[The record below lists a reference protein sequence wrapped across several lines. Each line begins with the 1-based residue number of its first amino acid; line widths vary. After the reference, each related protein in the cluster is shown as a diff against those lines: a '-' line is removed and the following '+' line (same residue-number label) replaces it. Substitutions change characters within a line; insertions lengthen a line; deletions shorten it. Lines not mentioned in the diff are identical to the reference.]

1 MLIWLVAAVLFFIV
15 EAVVP
20 GLVSVWFGMAAVV
33 TMLVSPFIKNFLYE
47 FYIFIILSGILFFFT
62 RKIAKSW
69 KEKRKDKLDRI
80 RGTVVEVK
88 SINDKGLYEI
98 YLDGKNWTGKSS
110 DSLEVGEKVQVVDI
124 EGIRLVLKNLK
135 NRIKFLYRGL

>member
-33 TMLVSPFIKNFLYE
+33 TMLVSPFVKNFLYE

-69 KEKRKDKLDRI
+69 KAKRKDKIDRI

-88 SINDKGLYEI
+88 SINDKGLYRFILTE
-98 YLDGKNWTGKSS
+98 KTGQ
-110 DSLEVGEKVQVVDI
+110 EKAATLLRSV
-124 EGIRLVLKNLK
+124 K
-135 NRIKFLYRGL
+135 KFK

>member
-1 MLIWLVAAVLFFIV
+1 MLIWLVAA
-15 EAVVP
+15 VP

-33 TMLVSPFIKNFLYE
+33 TMLVSPFVKNFLYE
-47 FYIFIILSGILFFFT
+47 FYIFIIFSGILFFFT

-124 EGIRLVLKNLK
+124 EGIKLVLKKLEK
-135 NRIKFLYRGL
+135 

>member
-15 EAVVP
+15 EAAVP

-33 TMLVSPFIKNFLYE
+33 TMLVSPFVKNFLYE

-88 SINDKGLYEI
+88 SINDKGLCMRFILTE
-98 YLDGKNWTGKSS
+98 KTGQ
-110 DSLEVGEKVQVVDI
+110 EKAVTLLRSV
-124 EGIRLVLKNLK
+124 K
-135 NRIKFLYRGL
+135 KFK

>member
-15 EAVVP
+15 EAAVP

-33 TMLVSPFIKNFLYE
+33 TMLVSPFVKNFLYE

-124 EGIRLVLKNLK
+124 EGIKLVLKNLK

>member
-1 MLIWLVAAVLFFIV
+1 MLIWLVAA
-15 EAVVP
+15 VP

-33 TMLVSPFIKNFLYE
+33 TMLVSPFVKNFLYE

-124 EGIRLVLKNLK
+124 EGIKLVLKKLEK
-135 NRIKFLYRGL
+135 

>member
-15 EAVVP
+15 EAAVP
-20 GLVSVWFGMAAVV
+20 GLVSVWFGMSAVV
-33 TMLVSPFIKNFLYE
+33 TMLVSPLVKNLLYE
-47 FYIFIILSGILFFFT
+47 FYIFIVLSGIIFLLT
-62 RKIAKSW
+62 RKTAKSW
-69 KEKRKDKLDRI
+69 KAKRKDKIDRI
-80 RGTVVEVK
+80 RGTVVEIK

-124 EGIRLVLKNLK
+124 EGIRLVLKK
-135 NRIKFLYRGL
+135 IEK

>member
-15 EAVVP
+15 EAAVP

-33 TMLVSPFIKNFLYE
+33 TMLVSPFVKNFLYE

-69 KEKRKDKLDRI
+69 KEKRKDKIDRI

-124 EGIRLVLKNLK
+124 EGIRLVLKKLEK
-135 NRIKFLYRGL
+135 

>member
-33 TMLVSPFIKNFLYE
+33 TMLVSPFVKNFLYE

-69 KEKRKDKLDRI
+69 KAKRKDKIDRI
-80 RGTVVEVK
+80 RGMVVEVK

-124 EGIRLVLKNLK
+124 EGIRLVLKKLEK
-135 NRIKFLYRGL
+135 

>member
-1 MLIWLVAAVLFFIV
+1 MLIWLV
-15 EAVVP
+15 
-20 GLVSVWFGMAAVV
+20 AAVV
-33 TMLVSPFIKNFLYE
+33 TMLVSPFVKNFLYE

-69 KEKRKDKLDRI
+69 KAKRKDKIDRI
-80 RGTVVEVK
+80 RGMVVEVK

-124 EGIRLVLKNLK
+124 EGIRLVLKKLEK
-135 NRIKFLYRGL
+135 